1 MKQKGDHLAN
11 DDSENKLIL
20 GRKWQEAA
28 GRDYRY
34 MMVFEKKEFQHDGA
48 YTLDEF
54 AEVIKSC
61 SSLQPERSKRKRAAL
76 FAVGRRWSSVQN

>member
-1 MKQKGDHLAN
+1 M
-11 DDSENKLIL
+11 
-20 GRKWQEAA
+20 EAA

-54 AEVIKSC
+54 AEVIKKGIG
-61 SSLQPERSKRKRAAL
+61 PN
-76 FAVGRRWSSVQN
+76 FGVGLLHECGST

>member
-1 MKQKGDHLAN
+1 LTV
-11 DDSENKLIL
+11 
-20 GRKWQEAA
+20 EAA

-54 AEVIKSC
+54 AEVIKK
-61 SSLQPERSKRKRAAL
+61 L
-76 FAVGRRWSSVQN
+76 